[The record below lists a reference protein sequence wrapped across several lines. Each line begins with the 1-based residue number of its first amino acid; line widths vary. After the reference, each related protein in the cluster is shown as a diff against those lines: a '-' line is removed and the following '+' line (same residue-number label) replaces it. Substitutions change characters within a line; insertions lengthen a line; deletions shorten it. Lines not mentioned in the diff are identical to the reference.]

1 VSRFNANA
9 RLGLPKRTSGGLPI
23 FNSYPWIRR
32 NLPLIGWFVKKEGD
46 APFVQQS
53 LIFGQ
58 TTMYPTIGDIM
69 DLLRNPAATARDIP

>member
-1 VSRFNANA
+1 V
-9 RLGLPKRTSGGLPI
+9 
-23 FNSYPWIRR
+23 
-32 NLPLIGWFVKKEGD
+32 PLFGWFVRKRGD

-69 DLLRNPAATARDIP
+69 DLLRNPDSSDAEEKPGPNP